1 MKEAA
6 GEEEEEEEDA
16 WQLGLQR
23 PEQQKVEVRV
33 PGVDVFAWV

>member
-1 MKEAA
+1 MTEAA
-6 GEEEEEEEDA
+6 GEEEEEDA

-23 PEQQKVEVRV
+23 QVEVRV